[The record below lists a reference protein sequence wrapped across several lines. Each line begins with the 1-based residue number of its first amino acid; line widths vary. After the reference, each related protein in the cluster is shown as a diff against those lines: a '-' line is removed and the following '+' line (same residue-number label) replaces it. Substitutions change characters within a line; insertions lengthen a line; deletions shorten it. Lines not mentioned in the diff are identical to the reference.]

1 MKKPTNYL
9 SLGEHKEPQLFDLEK
24 YPLLNISDGIKK
36 IGSEIILRE
45 ILVLMAINEL
55 PKDLKEVKRA
65 YAQNNWSEIKR
76 LAHRIKGGAIYCGAI
91 KLKFAC
97 ENIEQC
103 ENFLARNP
111 MFCSVLISIMKAT
124 LKSINQF
131 LKI

>member
-1 MKKPTNYL
+1 LKKPTNYL
-9 SLGEHKEPQLFDLEK
+9 GLGQHKELQLFDLEK

-36 IGSEIILRE
+36 MGSEIILRE
-45 ILVLMAINEL
+45 ILVLMALNEL
-55 PKDLKEVKRA
+55 PKDLKAVKRA
-65 YAQNNWSEIKR
+65 YAQNNWSEIGR

-103 ENFLARNP
+103 KNLLAYNSI
-111 MFCSVLISIMKAT
+111 FCSDLISIMKAT
-124 LKSINQF
+124 IKSINQF